1 MNELQLKT
9 TEMFG
14 EVQTDIYENE
24 NHEMFMTARQLGECL
39 GYSNPAIAINKL
51 ADRNEYIKSE
61 EFSTIVSLVNVENGR
76 KVKREMRIFNEDGIY
91 EVTFLSNTDKA
102 LEFRC
107 WVRKLLKSLRKGD
120 LQLTNGNITLS
131 SEMFD
136 MILNKH
142 LGTLDN
148 RILAL
153 ETKKPA
159 QPNFWLW
166 KKHIANKSIDTLV
179 DSLKIDSRTA
189 YDMVYDNMTSMYG
202 FDKSFAISQ
211 FCVKY
216 GINNTPENPAII
228 PVIDAVADVPEYQ
241 REFIDTVNHIIG
253 GDMKD
258 SDSGNVIQTNTLS
271 CDRVRQTI
279 MPLIHKYKDN
289 SPNGSK
295 TYRIVYREMGKSKRT
310 WKNMFTRYNC
320 KTKKE
325 LLLKYDKYFSE
336 FDKIVA
342 RLLSET
348 EVAAK

>member
-24 NHEMFMTARQLGECL
+24 SHEMFMTIEQLGRCL
-39 GYSNPAIAINKL
+39 GYA
-51 ADRNEYIKSE
+51 
-61 EFSTIVSLVNVENGR
+61 NGR
-76 KVKREMRIFNEDGIY
+76 KGVDNLIFRNKYLKEAKYSVPLAMRATDGKVYDTRVFTERGIY
-91 EVTFLSNTDKA
+91 EVSFLSNTPKA
-102 LEFRC
+102 KEFHG
-107 WVRKLLKSLRKGD
+107 WVCDLLIALRKGD
-120 LQLTNGNITLS
+120 LHLTNGDVTLS
-131 SEMFD
+131 PEIFD
-136 MILNKH
+136 MILSKH
-142 LGTLDN
+142 LGALDS

-153 ETKKPA
+153 ETKKPV

-166 KKHIANKSIDTLV
+166 KKHVANKSIDMLV
-179 DSLKIDSRTA
+179 ESLHIDSRTA
-189 YDMVYDNMTSMYG
+189 YDMVYDNMISMYG

-211 FCVKY
+211 FCAKY
-216 GINNTPENPAII
+216 GIDNTPENPAII

-253 GDMKD
+253 GNMKD
-258 SDSGNVIQTNTLS
+258 SDSGNVIQTNTLL
-271 CDRVRQTI
+271 CDRVQQTI

-295 TYRIVYREMGKSKRT
+295 TYRIVYRKMGKSKKN
-310 WKNMFTRYNC
+310 WKNMLTRYNC

>member
-24 NHEMFMTARQLGECL
+24 SHDMFMTIEQLGRCL
-39 GYSNPAIAINKL
+39 GYA
-51 ADRNEYIKSE
+51 
-61 EFSTIVSLVNVENGR
+61 NGR
-76 KVKREMRIFNEDGIY
+76 KGVDNLIFRNKYLKEAKYSVPLAMRATDGKVYDTRVFTERGIY
-91 EVTFLSNTDKA
+91 EVSFLSNTPKA
-102 LEFRC
+102 KEFHG
-107 WVRKLLKSLRKGD
+107 WVCDLLIALRKGD

-148 RILAL
+148 HILAL

-166 KKHIANKSIDTLV
+166 KKHIANKSIDALV

-211 FCVKY
+211 FCAKY
-216 GINNTPENPAII
+216 GIDNTPENPAII

-253 GDMKD
+253 GDIKD
-258 SDSGNVIQTNTLS
+258 SDSDNVIQTNTLS
-271 CDRVRQTI
+271 CDRVQQSI

-295 TYRIVYREMGKSKRT
+295 TYRIVYRGMGKSKKN
-310 WKNMFTRYNC
+310 WKNMLTRYNC